1 MKKVEIYTDGACSG
15 NPGPGG
21 WGAVLKYGEHTMEI
35 SGGSPN
41 TTNNKMELTG
51 VIEALKRLTEPCDVV
66 LTTDSK
72 YIVDS
77 VNKKWV
83 YGWRAKNWIKSDKK
97 PAMNVDLWEE
107 LLKLLDK
114 HNVEF
119 VWIKGHNGHQYNE
132 KCDKLAVCERDKYCS
147 AV

>member
-51 VIEALKRLTEPCDVV
+51 VIEALKRLNEPCDVV

-114 HNVEF
+114 HKVEF
-119 VWIKGHNGHQYNE
+119 VWIKGHNGHKYNE
-132 KCDKLAVCERDKYCS
+132 KCDKLAVVERDKYSS